1 MKKISV
7 LALSATALLLGACS
21 DSKVEAPAT
30 TDAWNGEGTGYMSL
44 SINLPTTPSTR
55 AANDVYDDG
64 LAEEYNVQ
72 DAGLLL
78 FTGTTEAGATLMSA
92 QPLVLPFNEE
102 DKDVDNDNI
111 TTAYQTVAEVNG
123 TITGNLYGL
132 VVLNYKNVLT
142 ISGGTAKIGSTE
154 VTTLASLQSTVANTV
169 VGNTQNNVENNENNM
184 KFTNK
189 GKNAAANYFFMT
201 NALLQAAN
209 ATEKAAAPTDG
220 EIQTLVS
227 LDKTKIYPTEAQAKA
242 NPAGTIYVERAVAKA
257 TLSASATVIKSGDP
271 TDLTITKVEW
281 AIDNIEPKS
290 FIVRN
295 PGDNAYIAYSS
306 EAFTTPA
313 YRFVGDVKMGKTAT
327 LHPEDVDLYRHY
339 WAIDPQYNTAATGLQ
354 AAAAYGATGLNNPQ
368 YCNENT
374 FDVANQLYKNTT
386 RAVIKVTTDG
396 GTFFTVNSNEKRYT
410 ETAAKSYIIKDIVEN
425 PSYQNKIKGCLRDGA
440 SYTFSENSID
450 PTWTVDEVTAQVKI
464 TKIDPGTDITS
475 AKFNMTAIAD
485 LDFSDEIAAANDN
498 YKVLKYTDGIVY
510 YEARFEHFAN
520 TAFEKSTSPAPT
532 VATAVANGDL
542 APWNFWETD
551 PKPSAATA
559 YPGTN
564 AEQNYL
570 GRYGMVRN
578 NWYDVTITAF
588 NKLGSPVDP
597 RGNVE
602 NPDLTDDNIQEYI
615 SVKIAI
621 LSWAKRTQSWSF

>member
-64 LAEEYNVQ
+64 LADEYKVQ

-78 FTGTTEAGATLMSA
+78 FTGATEATATLMYA

-102 DKDVDNDNI
+102 DKDADNDNI
-111 TTAYQTVAEVNG
+111 TTAYQTVAEVKGN
-123 TITGNLYGL
+123 INVNLYGL
-132 VVLNYKNVLT
+132 VVLNYKNVLD
-142 ISGGTAKIGSTE
+142 ISGGTAKVAGTSTT
-154 VTTLASLQSTVANTV
+154 VTTLTSLQSTVANAV
-169 VGNTQNNVENNENNM
+169 VGNDGSNK

-189 GKNAAANYFFMT
+189 ETNAAANYFFMT

-209 ATEKAAAPTDG
+209 ATEKAAAPTAV
-220 EIQTLVS
+220 EIKTLVN
-227 LDKTKIYPTEAQAKA
+227 LDKSKIYPTEAQAKA

-257 TLSASATVIKSGDP
+257 TLSASATTIKSGDD
-271 TDLTITKVEW
+271 TDLNISKVEW
-281 AIDNIEPKS
+281 AIDNIEPTS

-306 EAFTTPA
+306 EAFGTTNV
-313 YRFVGDVKMGKTAT
+313 YRFVGDTKMGKTSV
-327 LHPEDVDLYRHY
+327 LHPEDADLYRHY
-339 WAIDPQYNTAATGLQ
+339 WAIDPQYDVAATGLVG
-354 AAAAYGATGLNNPQ
+354 AAAYGATGLDKPQ

-374 FDVANQLYKNTT
+374 FNVANQTYANTT

-396 GTFFTVNSNEKRYT
+396 GTFYTVNSNEKRYS
-410 ETAAKSYIIKDIVEN
+410 ETDAKSYIITDLVE
-425 PSYQNKIKGCLRDGA
+425 STSFQNKIKGCLLAGH
-440 SYTFSENSID
+440 SYTFSTATVD
-450 PTWTVDEVTAQVKI
+450 PAASTWTVDAATAQLTIASI
-464 TKIDPGTDITS
+464 TLGSDISGADFDMS
-475 AKFNMTAIAD
+475 AITA
-485 LDFSDEIAAANDN
+485 LDFSAEIDAANEN
-498 YKVLKYTDGIVY
+498 FKVYKYSDGVVY

-520 TAFEKSTSPAPT
+520 TAFEKGTPT

-551 PKPSAATA
+551 PNKPTAANA
-559 YPGTN
+559 YPGTGTK

-588 NKLGSPVDP
+588 NRLGSPVDP
-597 RGNVE
+597 SGNVS
-602 NPDLTDDNIQEYI
+602 NPITPDDNVKEYI
-615 SVKIAI
+615 SVKIAV

>member
-1 MKKISV
+1 MKKLNL
-7 LALSATALLLGACS
+7 LALAAAGMLFSACS
-21 DSKVEAPAT
+21 DSTGTVAEESSNS
-30 TDAWNGEGTGYMSL
+30 WNGSGDGYISL
-44 SINLPTTPSTR
+44 SINLPTTPATR
-55 AANDVYDDG
+55 AANDNYDDG
-64 LAEEYNVQ
+64 LADEYKVQ

-78 FTGTTEAGATLMSA
+78 FTGADEASATLMYA
-92 QPLVLPFNEE
+92 QPIILPFSEE
-102 DKDVDNDNI
+102 EADVDNDNI
-111 TTAYQTVAEVNG
+111 TTAYQTVAEVKGNVG
-123 TITGNLYGL
+123 TNLYGL
-132 VVLNYKNVLT
+132 VVLNYKNVMT
-142 ISGGTAKIGSTE
+142 INNGAVNVDGTTI
-154 VTTLASLQSTVANTV
+154 TTLEGLQSTVANALD
-169 VGNTQNNVENNENNM
+169 GNKQ
-184 KFTNK
+184 FTNK
-189 GKNAAANYFFMT
+189 GTNDVSNYFFMT
-201 NALLQAAN
+201 NAVLQAAD
-209 ATEKAAAPTDG
+209 ATAKAAAPTAAQ
-220 EIQTLVS
+220 IQTLVT
-227 LDKTKIYPTEAQAKA
+227 LDKSKIYPTEAQAKA

-257 TLSASATVIKSGDP
+257 TLGATASVIKSGDG
-271 TDLTITKVEW
+271 TDLNISKVEW

-313 YRFVGDVKMGKTAT
+313 YRFVGDVKLGTT
-327 LHPEDVDLYRHY
+327 PILHTEEANLYRHY
-339 WAIDPQYNTAATGLQ
+339 WAIDPQYNDAATGLLP
-354 AAAAYGATGLNNPQ
+354 AAAYGATGLDKPQ

-374 FDVANQLYKNTT
+374 FNVANQLYKNTT

-425 PSYQNKIKGCLRDGA
+425 PSYQNKIKSCLRDGA

-450 PTWTVDEVTAQVKI
+450 PTWTVDETTAQVKI
-464 TKIDPGTDITS
+464 TKIDPGTDITIVN
-475 AKFNMTAIAD
+475 FDMTAIAE